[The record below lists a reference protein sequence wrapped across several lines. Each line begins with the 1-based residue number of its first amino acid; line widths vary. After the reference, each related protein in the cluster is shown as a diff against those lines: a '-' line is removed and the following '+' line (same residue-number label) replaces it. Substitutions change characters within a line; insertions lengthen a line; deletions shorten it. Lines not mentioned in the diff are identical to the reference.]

1 MHKKDGGTAPLLLQE
16 LFMLHIPSI
25 IKQFFGPFFLTFC
38 IASFADEIK
47 LSNGDVL
54 QGQEQQRTENQVL
67 WLSDNFGLLAINK
80 SSIATINEIP
90 LNGPVEPTIELFS
103 NTYNGDLSF
112 TGGYSSGNIRR
123 EDWDLDGDVQWRHGD
138 FRHKSEINFES
149 HRLHGSRP
157 AEQYD
162 LGHGVDWFFQDKWF
176 WSNSL
181 AWGAND
187 DRQIDQFYS
196 IGSAIGRQFWD
207 SKLGSLS
214 AETGLLW
221 ISEDLSDQTSD
232 RRLTWSWAADYRR
245 MLSNKMEIF
254 HRQGVLIALT
264 DMSDSE
270 LSADFGLK
278 VPVVANLFTELKL
291 EWVYD
296 NQPALGIRSTDSQL
310 TIGVNYSW

>member
-1 MHKKDGGTAPLLLQE
+1 
-16 LFMLHIPSI
+16 MLHIPST
-25 IKQFFGPFFLTFC
+25 IKQFFGLFFLTFY

-67 WLSDNFGLLAINK
+67 WLSDNFGLLAIDK
-80 SSIATINEIP
+80 SGIATINEIP
-90 LNGPVEPTIELFS
+90 LNAPAATAVELFS

-112 TGGYSSGNIRR
+112 TGGYSSGNIKR
-123 EDWDLDGDVQWRHGD
+123 EDWDLDGDVEWRHGD

-149 HRLHGSRP
+149 HSLDGSRP

-162 LGHGVDWFFQDKWF
+162 LGHSVDWFFQDKWF

-187 DRQIDQFYS
+187 DRSIDQFYS
-196 IGSAIGRQFWD
+196 IGSGIGHQFWD
-207 SKLGSLS
+207 SEITSLS
-214 AETGLLW
+214 LETGLLW
-221 ISEDLSDQTSD
+221 ISEDLTDQTSD

-245 MLSNKMEIF
+245 MLGNKIEIF
-254 HRQGVLIALT
+254 HRHGLLIALT

-291 EWVYD
+291 EWIYD
-296 NQPALGIRSTDSQL
+296 NQPALGTRSTDSQL